1 MAMNA
6 PQEHKQKQIL
16 GRVRSNT
23 KGPPG
28 FHMEFSGQWNK
39 LEPGR

>member
-1 MAMNA
+1 MNA
-6 PQEHKQKQIL
+6 KQEHKQKQIL

-28 FHMEFSGQWNK
+28 FHMEFSVQWNK